1 MNKVFT
7 FLRESSTARFLVPMG
22 LVLIIFGAFLFV
34 VNKNNQD
41 YVETKATVV
50 NVIQTSEAYVD
61 VNGDQV
67 DATYSATIKYTVNQ
81 QEYTN
86 TLDNVS
92 KYEVGSE
99 ITIYYNP
106 KNPNEITQV
115 KSLILSIAII
125 LAGIAALTGGIVSGV
140 NAVKRYQKMKDQE
153 KGWENGQ

>member
-92 KYEVGSE
+92 KYEVGSK

-115 KSLILSIAII
+115 KSLILPIAII